1 MSLTC
6 INPVKEK
13 LRQGKVSLGS
23 WMQIGHP
30 AVAEILAQVGFDW
43 IALDMEHSDMSVRD
57 FTDAARG
64 MQGRGPQLPYGALP
78 LARVRENDTLA
89 IRQVLD
95 SGAWGVI
102 VPLVNSADEAKRA
115 VQAAKFPPQGIRGTA
130 FFRGNDYGLSFTE
143 YMEHANREG
152 LVIVMIETKEG
163 VESIEEIL
171 AVEGVDGVFIGPYD
185 LSLSYGIPGQLSDP
199 LMTKAR
205 KKVLEACR
213 GARKAAGIHVVQSD
227 KGALEATIEEGFTFI
242 GLGMDTLFLD
252 RSARETLQ
260 NALSAV
266 KDR

>member
-1 MSLTC
+1 MSLTRV
-6 INPVKEK
+6 NPVKEK

-30 AVAEILAQVGFDW
+30 VVAEILSQAGFDW

-64 MQGRGPQLPYGALP
+64 MQDRVLPNSALP

-115 VQAAKFPPQGIRGTA
+115 VQAAKFPPEGIRGTA
-130 FFRGNDYGLSFTE
+130 FFRGNDYGLSFHK

-152 LVIVMIETKEG
+152 LVIVMIETKEA
-163 VESIEEIL
+163 VETIEKIL
-171 AVEGVDGVFIGPYD
+171 GVEGVDGVFIGPYD
-185 LSLSYGIPGQLSDP
+185 LSLSYGIPGKLDDP
-199 LMTKAR
+199 LMTTAR
-205 KKVLEACR
+205 RKVLEACHK
-213 GARKAAGIHVVQSD
+213 ARKAAGIHMVQSD
-227 KGALEATIEEGFTFI
+227 KSVLEATIEEGFTFI
-242 GLGMDTLFLD
+242 GLSMDTLFLD

-260 NALSAV
+260 NALLAL

>member
-1 MSLTC
+1 MSLTGV
-6 INPVKEK
+6 NPVKEK
-13 LRQGKVSLGS
+13 LREGKVSLGS

-64 MQGRGPQLPYGALP
+64 MQGRGPSPMGTIP

-102 VPLVNSADEAKRA
+102 VPLVNSASEAKKA
-115 VQAAKFPPQGIRGTA
+115 VQAAKFPPEGIRGTA
-130 FFRGNDYGLSFTE
+130 FFRGNDYGLTFTE

-152 LVIVMIETKEG
+152 LVMVMIETKEA
-163 VESIEEIL
+163 VESIDTIL
-171 AVEGVDGVFIGPYD
+171 QVEGVDGVFIGPYD
-185 LSLSYGIPGQLSDP
+185 LSLSYGIPGKLADP

-213 GARKAAGIHVVQSD
+213 NVQKAAGIHVVQSD
-227 KGALEATIEEGFTFI
+227 KASLQATIQEGFTFI
-242 GLGMDTLFLD
+242 GLSMDTLFLD

-260 NALSAV
+260 NAWLALE
-266 KDR
+266 DR